1 MKKIFFVTLFLIL
14 ALFTN
19 VSANEE
25 YFNKGLN
32 LFDKENYEKSKF
44 FFEKDIV
51 FNPKKTRS
59 YLYLAKIYNLTE
71 KVVEEEKNLNAVLL
85 LEPINEEG
93 AIMLIEL
100 KLKNSDF
107 SKVNTLLNDFEKICK
122 KLCYKTKEITKKLKI
137 ASAAKKN

>member
-44 FFEKDIV
+44 FFE
-51 FNPKKTRS
+51 
-59 YLYLAKIYNLTE
+59 
-71 KVVEEEKNLNAVLL
+71 
-85 LEPINEEG
+85 
-93 AIMLIEL
+93 
-100 KLKNSDF
+100 
-107 SKVNTLLNDFEKICK
+107 
-122 KLCYKTKEITKKLKI
+122 
-137 ASAAKKN
+137 

>member
-1 MKKIFFVTLFLIL
+1 MRKKTKTDPSEDAATEV
-14 ALFTN
+14 
-19 VSANEE
+19 VEE
-25 YFNKGLN
+25 KNFRSRRRKL
-32 LFDKENYEKSKF
+32 F
-44 FFEKDIV
+44 FFDE
-51 FNPKKTRS
+51 
-59 YLYLAKIYNLTE
+59 
-71 KVVEEEKNLNAVLL
+71 VEEEKNLNAVLL

-107 SKVNTLLNDFEKICK
+107 SKVKTLLNDFEKICK